1 MKNIYEIAKKV
12 GIKEEYV
19 IPYGL
24 DKAKIDAEGMF
35 AIGCGSLTSVKNIKS
50 IIKKLKKGE

>member
-1 MKNIYEIAKKV
+1 MKIELTPSEIKTLFFC
-12 GIKEEYV
+12 
-19 IPYGL
+19 L